1 MVRYLG
7 KRFLRSIL
15 TLLIILSIVFILVR
29 QMPIDGYFPNI
40 EKMTEAQIQNGLH
53 QMGLDQPIL
62 VQLYNFFKD
71 LILHGNLGVSRVYR
85 NNVPVAEILA
95 PKIPVSIKLGSLSLL
110 FSMLVGLPM
119 GTFMDLGVSRVYRNN
134 VPVAEILAPKIPVS
148 IKLGSLSLLFSMLVG
163 LPMGTFMAKYK
174 GKFFDN
180 LGAAFI
186 VLIQAVPSAVYYLF
200 IQLYGTE
207 WLGISMLFKPDKI
220 SSWILPVFSMSLGN
234 IAYYAMWLRR
244 YMVDESKKDYVT
256 LARIKGVS
264 ENKIFFGHVFRN
276 AFVPLAQYL
285 PTSFLNT
292 VIGSIYI
299 ESLYSIPGMG
309 GLLVDVVKK
318 QDNAMV
324 LGIVLLY
331 ATVGIIGL
339 LLGDLMMALLDPRI
353 NLTKKGGER

>member
-71 LILHGNLGVSRVYR
+71 LILHG
-85 NNVPVAEILA
+85 
-95 PKIPVSIKLGSLSLL
+95 
-110 FSMLVGLPM
+110 
-119 GTFMDLGVSRVYRNN
+119 DLGVSRVYRNN

-186 VLIQAVPSAVYYLF
+186 VLIQAVPAAVYYLF

-256 LARIKGVS
+256 LARIKGVG

>member
-1 MVRYLG
+1 MARYLG

-15 TLLIILSIVFILVR
+15 TLFIILSIVFILVR

-53 QMGLDQPIL
+53 QMGLDQPLL
-62 VQLYNFFKD
+62 VQLFNFFKN
-71 LILHGNLGVSRVYR
+71 LILKGDLGISRVYR
-85 NNVPVAEILA
+85 NNVPVTEILA

-110 FSMLVGLPM
+110 L
-119 GTFMDLGVSRVYRNN
+119 
-134 VPVAEILAPKIPVS
+134 
-148 IKLGSLSLLFSMLVG
+148 SMLVG

-186 VLIQAVPSAVYYLF
+186 VLIEAVPSAVYYLF

-207 WLGISMLFKPDKI
+207 WLGISMLFKADQP

-244 YMVDESKKDYVT
+244 YMVDESKKDYIT

-276 AFVPLAQYL
+276 AFVPMAQYL

-309 GLLVDVVKK
+309 GLLVEVIKM
-318 QDNAMV
+318 QDNTMVQALVIIYAV
-324 LGIVLLY
+324 LGIF
-331 ATVGIIGL
+331 GL
-339 LLGDLMMALLDPRI
+339 LIGDLLMALLDPRI
-353 NLTKKGGER
+353 NLAQKGATR

>member
-1 MVRYLG
+1 MARYLG

-15 TLLIILSIVFILVR
+15 TLFIILSIVFILVR

-53 QMGLDQPIL
+53 QMGLDQPLL
-62 VQLYNFFKD
+62 VQLFNFFKN
-71 LILHGNLGVSRVYR
+71 LILKGDLGISRVYR
-85 NNVPVAEILA
+85 NNVPVTEILA

-110 FSMLVGLPM
+110 L
-119 GTFMDLGVSRVYRNN
+119 
-134 VPVAEILAPKIPVS
+134 
-148 IKLGSLSLLFSMLVG
+148 SMLVG

-186 VLIQAVPSAVYYLF
+186 VLIEAVPSAVYYLF

-207 WLGISMLFKPDKI
+207 WLGISMLFKADQP

-244 YMVDESKKDYVT
+244 YMVDESKKDYIT

-276 AFVPLAQYL
+276 AFVPMAQYL

>member
-1 MVRYLG
+1 MARYLG
-7 KRFLRSIL
+7 RRFLRSFI
-15 TLLIILSIVFILVR
+15 TLFIILSIVFILVR

-40 EKMTEAQIQNGLH
+40 EKMTDAQIQNGLH

-62 VQLYNFFKD
+62 VQLYNFFKE
-71 LILHGNLGVSRVYR
+71 LILHGNLGISWVYR
-85 NNVPVAEILA
+85 DNVPVAEILA

-110 FSMLVGLPM
+110 FSML
-119 GTFMDLGVSRVYRNN
+119 
-134 VPVAEILAPKIPVS
+134 I
-148 IKLGSLSLLFSMLVG
+148 G

-207 WLGISMLFKPDKI
+207 WLHISMLFDPDKAI
-220 SSWILPVFSMSLGN
+220 SWVLPVFSMSLGN

-244 YMVDESKKDYVT
+244 YMVDESKKDYVI

-264 ENKIFFGHVFRN
+264 ENKIFFHHVFRN
-276 AFVPLAQYL
+276 AFVPMAQYL

-318 QDNAMV
+318 QDNNMV

-339 LLGDLMMALLDPRI
+339 LLGDLMMALMDPRI
-353 NLTKKGGER
+353 NLVKKGGER